1 MAPQAVAAAVVSA
14 AAKMAVNFVTGA
26 VLTAGVKTMFV
37 TSLVLSGVSMAL
49 QKKPKLNP
57 PSEYGW
63 S

>member
-49 QKKPKLNP
+49 QKSQN
-57 PSEYGW
+57 
-63 S
+63 